1 MKRICLL
8 KNDENMNKEDILSR
22 SVRYIMNDGD
32 DDAVESEFDDPE
44 CLIMINSTNGKYI
57 IYDYHLRNTVLP

>member
-1 MKRICLL
+1 
-8 KNDENMNKEDILSR
+8 MNKEDILSR